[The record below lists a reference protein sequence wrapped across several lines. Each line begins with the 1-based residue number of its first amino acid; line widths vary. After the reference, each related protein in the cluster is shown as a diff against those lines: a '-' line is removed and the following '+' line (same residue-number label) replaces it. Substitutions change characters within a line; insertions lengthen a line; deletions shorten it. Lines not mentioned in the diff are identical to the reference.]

1 MDLKPGSMNGSME
14 SKRYSK
20 VIETRARRAL
30 TSNPGKRNRKIR
42 LTSGSHSKNTKK
54 SDKDASEDN
63 PYMSNVNAKT

>member
-1 MDLKPGSMNGSME
+1 MDLKPGSIAGSME

-20 VIETRARRAL
+20 VIENRGRRAL

-42 LTSGSHSKNTKK
+42 LTSGSLSKHTRK

-63 PYMSNVNAKT
+63 PYMSNINAKT